1 MKFKLISL
9 SIFCACS
16 TFAQAD
22 MYQESTFDAV
32 DFFDDFYG
40 SEEMVAIATG
50 TKTQIYKAPAVASVF
65 TAEQIKNMG
74 ATDIDD
80 VLEAV
85 PGLHI
90 SRSANGYNPLY
101 TFRGVHSVYNQQIL
115 MLINN
120 IPITNSFAGNRNQ
133 TWGGMPVEAIAR
145 IEVIRGPGSAIY
157 GADAFAGVINIITK
171 NADDI
176 KKNELSVRAGSDNT
190 QNAWFTL
197 GGNIGEA
204 KYATIV
210 EYHNTDG
217 SDKVIEQDSQTLN
230 DSLHGTKVSN
240 APGAINIPVESFDV
254 RSEINWA
261 DFTLRAGLQ
270 KRRKGIAAGLGEA
283 LDPTSSQQSIRWNVD
298 VNYYKQ
304 VNNNVQ
310 LDVQAAYFDTS
321 QEVVR
326 DYIIFP
332 AGYAGVFTDGLIG
345 NPEVFE
351 RHKRINITSQY
362 SGFNKHQIRLGVG
375 YHDADLYKTKETK
388 NFAIGPD
395 GNAIAPGS
403 PVVDVSDT
411 PYIFLQERDRTNYY
425 AFMQDVWSVANDWEL
440 TLGIR
445 HDKYSDFGHT
455 TNPRIALVW
464 ANTLNFSTKLLYG
477 KAFRAPSFVE
487 TSAINNPLALG
498 NPTIQPEE
506 IATTELAFDY
516 HPGGGFGAIANFYR
530 YEWDDIIQFVPDTGK
545 TTSSAQNFGKQ
556 VAYGTELELNWQ
568 LTEQLK
574 LAANYAWSKA
584 TNKTNDVDVA
594 FVPEQQWYLQ
604 LDWKISEQVKL
615 NIKNHLV
622 QDRIR
627 NQGDLRSN
635 IDDYWLTDLTVR
647 WTPSKQPFEMALIA
661 KNVFD
666 QDVREPSINNGAI
679 VNIPNDLP
687 QPGSMFL
694 GEVRYHF

>member
-50 TKTQIYKAPAVASVF
+50 MKTQIYKAPAVASVF

-197 GGNIGEA
+197 GGNIGEV

-304 VNNNVQ
+304 VIERLADISSDTARGGLSAKPNN
-310 LDVQAAYFDTS
+310 
-321 QEVVR
+321 E
-326 DYIIFP
+326 
-332 AGYAGVFTDGLIG
+332 AGRVNALIEFALREFELSYLRLLGYGIDLLHCAGDGQKI
-345 NPEVFE
+345 
-351 RHKRINITSQY
+351 K
-362 SGFNKHQIRLGVG
+362 SGFFYRLDPQQGFLRIETSSSNSAMKASLECIPGHVLLAIAAG
-375 YHDADLYKTKETK
+375 TYHDKQALLFAKLICREFFKPMLADK
-388 NFAIGPD
+388 P
-395 GNAIAPGS
+395 
-403 PVVDVSDT
+403 
-411 PYIFLQERDRTNYY
+411 
-425 AFMQDVWSVANDWEL
+425 
-440 TLGIR
+440 
-445 HDKYSDFGHT
+445 
-455 TNPRIALVW
+455 
-464 ANTLNFSTKLLYG
+464 
-477 KAFRAPSFVE
+477 
-487 TSAINNPLALG
+487 
-498 NPTIQPEE
+498 
-506 IATTELAFDY
+506 
-516 HPGGGFGAIANFYR
+516 
-530 YEWDDIIQFVPDTGK
+530 
-545 TTSSAQNFGKQ
+545 
-556 VAYGTELELNWQ
+556 
-568 LTEQLK
+568 
-574 LAANYAWSKA
+574 
-584 TNKTNDVDVA
+584 
-594 FVPEQQWYLQ
+594 
-604 LDWKISEQVKL
+604 
-615 NIKNHLV
+615 
-622 QDRIR
+622 
-627 NQGDLRSN
+627 LRS
-635 IDDYWLTDLTVR
+635 
-647 WTPSKQPFEMALIA
+647 
-661 KNVFD
+661 
-666 QDVREPSINNGAI
+666 RELF
-679 VNIPNDLP
+679 V
-687 QPGSMFL
+687 
-694 GEVRYHF
+694 

>member
-1 MKFKLISL
+1 M
-9 SIFCACS
+9 
-16 TFAQAD
+16 
-22 MYQESTFDAV
+22 
-32 DFFDDFYG
+32 
-40 SEEMVAIATG
+40 
-50 TKTQIYKAPAVASVF
+50 
-65 TAEQIKNMG
+65 
-74 ATDIDD
+74 
-80 VLEAV
+80 
-85 PGLHI
+85 
-90 SRSANGYNPLY
+90 
-101 TFRGVHSVYNQQIL
+101 
-115 MLINN
+115 
-120 IPITNSFAGNRNQ
+120 
-133 TWGGMPVEAIAR
+133 
-145 IEVIRGPGSAIY
+145 
-157 GADAFAGVINIITK
+157 
-171 NADDI
+171 
-176 KKNELSVRAGSDNT
+176 RAGSDNT
-190 QNAWFTL
+190 QDAWFTL
-197 GGNIGEA
+197 GGNIGEV

-217 SDKVIEQDSQTLN
+217 SDKVIEQDRQTLN

-240 APGAINIPVESFDV
+240 APGAINIPVESFDI

-270 KRRKGIAAGLGEA
+270 KRRRGIGAGLGEA

-298 VNYYKQ
+298 INYHKQ

-345 NPEVFE
+345 YPEVFE

-362 SGFNKHQIRLGVG
+362 SGFNKHQIRLGIG

-477 KAFRAPSFVE
+477 KAFRAPSFLD
-487 TSAINNPLALG
+487 TSES
-498 NPTIQPEE
+498 TI
-506 IATTELAFDY
+506 L
-516 HPGGGFGAIANFYR
+516 
-530 YEWDDIIQFVPDTGK
+530 
-545 TTSSAQNFGKQ
+545 
-556 VAYGTELELNWQ
+556 
-568 LTEQLK
+568 
-574 LAANYAWSKA
+574 
-584 TNKTNDVDVA
+584 
-594 FVPEQQWYLQ
+594 
-604 LDWKISEQVKL
+604 
-615 NIKNHLV
+615 
-622 QDRIR
+622 
-627 NQGDLRSN
+627 
-635 IDDYWLTDLTVR
+635 
-647 WTPSKQPFEMALIA
+647 
-661 KNVFD
+661 
-666 QDVREPSINNGAI
+666 
-679 VNIPNDLP
+679 
-687 QPGSMFL
+687 
-694 GEVRYHF
+694 